1 MNVPFLDLKAQYYA
15 LKPALDAALVRVA
28 ESQVC
33 ILGSEVD
40 ALEKTLAEYCGS
52 RFALGVSS
60 GTDALQMALMALGI
74 GAGDEVI
81 VPTFSFF
88 ATAGV
93 VARLGATPVFVDSE
107 AEGLTIDPN
116 RIEERITP
124 RTKAIIPVHL
134 FGQCATMHEIM
145 RIAEKH
151 DIPVIEDAAQAIGAE
166 YRNGEKGSPPKGNP
180 QKAGSMGVMGCF
192 SFYPTKNLGAF
203 GDAGLITTND
213 EALYTKLKQMRNHGM
228 EPRYYHKFVGGNF
241 RMDALQAAV
250 LNEKFPHLE
259 AWHEA
264 RRQNAELYS
273 RLFAEVMPHFADV
286 SKQDK
291 EENSICAACRV
302 YPSGNHFA
310 LPMELH
316 KVSGVRNHHIY
327 HQYTIRAPHRDRL
340 RSYLAERGIGTEI
353 YYPLP
358 LHRQECFA
366 HLASNSLTSNDADF
380 PVANC
385 AAAHVL
391 ALPVYPELSR
401 EQIHYVVE
409 SVAAFYQGA

>member
-1 MNVPFLDLKAQYYA
+1 MIVPLLDLQKQYLS
-15 LKPALDAALVRVA
+15 LKPDLDAAMIRVA

-33 ILGSEVD
+33 ILGSEVEIFEQAMAD
-40 ALEKTLAEYCGS
+40 YCGS

-60 GTDALQMALMALGI
+60 GTDALLMALMALGI

-88 ATAGV
+88 ATAGA

-107 AEGLTIDPN
+107 AQSFNINPELL
-116 RIEERITP
+116 EQRITS

-134 FGQCATMHEIM
+134 FGQCADIQAIM
-145 RIAEKH
+145 RVADKYS
-151 DIPVIEDAAQAIGAE
+151 IPVIEDAAQAIGAE
-166 YRNGEKGSPPKGNP
+166 YKDGR
-180 QKAGSMGVMGCF
+180 KAGSIGLVGCF

-213 EALYTKLKQMRNHGM
+213 EELFIKLKCLRNHGM

-241 RMDALQAAV
+241 RMDAIQAAV
-250 LNEKFPHLE
+250 LNVKRNSLE

-264 RRQNAELYS
+264 RRRNAELYT
-273 RLFAEVMPHFADV
+273 RLFIEKGLTQSVKDSEGGAC
-286 SKQDK
+286 
-291 EENSICAACRV
+291 NSCPLNTFNTSIIL
-302 YPSGNHFA
+302 PSEIYTNQNIT
-310 LPMELH
+310 
-316 KVSGVRNHHIY
+316 NHHIY

-340 RSYLAERGIGTEI
+340 RSYLAERGVGAEI
-353 YYPLP
+353 YYPVP

-366 HLASNSLTSNDADF
+366 HLASNNAASNDADF
-380 PVANC
+380 GVANC
-385 AAAHVL
+385 LAHHVL
-391 ALPVYPELSR
+391 SLPIYPELAP

-409 SVAAFYQGA
+409 MIAEFYSTIA

>member
-1 MNVPFLDLKAQYYA
+1 MNIPFLDLKAQYHA

-107 AEGLTIDPN
+107 AEGLTIDPDC
-116 RIEERITP
+116 IEERITP
-124 RTKAIIPVHL
+124 RTKAIVPVHL
-134 FGQCATMHEIM
+134 FGQCAEMQEIM
-145 RIAEKH
+145 RIADKH
-151 DIPVIEDAAQAIGAE
+151 GLPVVEDAAQAIGAE
-166 YRNGEKGSPPKGNP
+166 YRSSGKENP
-180 QKAGSMGVMGCF
+180 QRAGAMGIMGCF

-213 EALYTKLKQMRNHGM
+213 EELYTKLKQMRNHGM

-250 LNEKFPHLE
+250 LNVKFPHLE

-264 RRQNAELYS
+264 RRRNADLYS
-273 RLFAEVMPHFADV
+273 RLFAEVMPHFSDV
-286 SKQDK
+286 VERDS
-291 EENSICAACRV
+291 EESR
-302 YPSGNHFA
+302 FA
-310 LPMELH
+310 LPVELH
-316 KVSGVRNHHIY
+316 KASGARNHHIY
-327 HQYTIRAPHRDRL
+327 HQYTIRASHRDRL
-340 RSYLAERGIGTEI
+340 RSFLAERGIGTEI

-366 HLASNSLTSNDADF
+366 YLVSNDADF
-380 PVANC
+380 AVANC
-385 AAAHVL
+385 AAAEVL

-409 SVAAFYQGA
+409 SVAAFYKAHKIRRP